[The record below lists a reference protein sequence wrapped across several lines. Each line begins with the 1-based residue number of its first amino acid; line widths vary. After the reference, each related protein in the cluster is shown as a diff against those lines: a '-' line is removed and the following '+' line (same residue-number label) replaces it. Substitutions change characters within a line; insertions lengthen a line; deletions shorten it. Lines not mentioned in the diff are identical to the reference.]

1 MAVQIP
7 QLKLVLLG
15 DESVGKTSLLN
26 KWTRNQFDPNGPPT
40 IGGAAQNRR
49 DVIEGD
55 NYMFQVW
62 DTAGAEKFRALTP
75 LYARDAKGAALV
87 FDMTRKTS
95 FDNLPGWVS
104 FLRQQGQIPFV
115 IMGNKEDIGEKLE
128 VIAEAALSYAMSVG
142 GQFFTTSAKTGANV
156 ELAFKSLEIEAV
168 QYYRAE
174 GPSEDQAMIE
184 IDTREG
190 EAKKGGC
197 C

>member
-1 MAVQIP
+1 MAQIP

-49 DVIEGD
+49 DVVEGE
-55 NYMFQVW
+55 NYAFQIW

-87 FDMTRKTS
+87 FDMTRKSS
-95 FDNLPGWVS
+95 FDNLTNWVT
-104 FLRQQGQIPFV
+104 FIRQQGQVPFV
-115 IMGNKEDIGEKLE
+115 VMGNKEDLSEKAE
-128 VIAEAALSYAMSVG
+128 VAAEDALNYTISLG
-142 GQFFTTSAKTGANV
+142 GQFFLTSAKTGANV

-168 QYYRAE
+168 QFYKAD
-174 GPSEDQAMIE
+174 GPSLDQAMVEIE
-184 IDTREG
+184 QEKSERS
-190 EAKKGGC
+190 GGC